1 MHDTSVVEFRMLQ
14 SSNSV
19 LSASSNFGGPSLNAL
34 AGFTS
39 VIMSLEVRELK
50 ELVLVREVQL
60 RRIPVC

>member
-1 MHDTSVVEFRMLQ
+1 MLQ

-50 ELVLVREVQL
+50 ELVLVREVQF